1 MPTYDFVCEKCN
13 KTFTLFMSISDY
25 EKKKYACPICK
36 SKKVKQQVSSFQTVT
51 SKKS

>member
-13 KTFTLFMSISDY
+13 APFTLFMSISDY
-25 EKKKYACPICK
+25 EKKKYTCPKCK